1 MLKIQEIFV
10 KLQNKYPLL
19 CGVNLK
25 LVATDTGGASRECV
39 GLCNSEQ
46 YGEFV
51 QIGLGKR
58 MRHTKTTSITV
69 RTGHVAP
76 DFQVFILAHEC
87 AHAITQY
94 VEHNIDGIWYHND
107 HCVAFYSN
115 FAAILRFLELEK
127 ILSLKPTKGGSKYS
141 MANLMRLDAYDPVDS
156 KISIC
161 EPPT

>member
-1 MLKIQEIFV
+1 MLKIQEIFA
-10 KLQNKYPLL
+10 KLQSKYPLL
-19 CGVNLK
+19 ASAVLKMVVVNK
-25 LVATDTGGASRECV
+25 GTHV
-39 GLCNSEQ
+39 GLCDSEQ

-51 QIGLGKR
+51 QIGPNNR
-58 MRHTKTTSITV
+58 MRHTKTKCITV
-69 RTGHVAP
+69 RIGRIAP

-94 VEHNIDGIWYHND
+94 IEYNVDGVWYHDD
-107 HCVAFYSN
+107 HCVTFYSN
-115 FAAILRFLELEK
+115 FASILRFLESEK

-161 EPPT
+161 KPI